1 MMSDETPIQLPVR
14 PQVAGSEVRPLA
26 ARLLPMLMLVAAA
39 IAPLVLALAVVPF
52 RSNLPSASVA
62 LGLAIVVSLI
72 AAFGGR
78 LPAAVAAIS
87 AALSFDAFFTK
98 PYGSLSI
105 TRLDDLETTV
115 LLLISG
121 LIVGQ
126 LSARNREHRDRVV
139 RSSDDLDRIQAIAEM
154 LASGT
159 PAEEVVAAVAVE
171 LRGLLSLRSCWFD
184 TSPFE
189 KDGPVIERNGHVSW
203 GRIWWGFTTLG
214 LPAKQI
220 TLPVEREHHRL
231 GRFVL
236 VAEPGTRV
244 SREQLVAAVTLAD
257 QAGTVLG
264 ADARYA

>member
-1 MMSDETPIQLPVR
+1 MTPDETPILLPVT
-14 PQVAGSEVRPLA
+14 PQVAGSDVRPLSD
-26 ARLLPMLMLVAAA
+26 RLVSLAMFIGAAA
-39 IAPLVLALAVVPF
+39 APLLVALAVVPF

-87 AALSFDAFFTK
+87 AALSFDAFFTA

-105 TRLDDLETTV
+105 TRVDDLETTV

-126 LSARNREHRDRVV
+126 LSARNREHKDRVV
-139 RSSDDLDRIQAIAEM
+139 RSTDDLNRIQAIGEM
-154 LASGT
+154 LASGA
-159 PAEEVVAAVAVE
+159 PAADVVAAVAVE
-171 LRGLLSLRSCWFD
+171 LQGLLSLRSCWFD
-184 TSPFE
+184 TSPGE
-189 KDGPVIERNGHVSW
+189 KTDPVIERNGRVSW

-214 LPAKQI
+214 LPGRKI
-220 TLPVEREHHRL
+220 TLPVEREHRRL

-236 VAEPGTRV
+236 VAEAGTRV
-244 SREQLVAAVTLAD
+244 SREQLIAAVTLAD

-264 ADARYA
+264 FDARYA